1 MWGDDLWKGSK
12 KQIFIISAIMRSIK
26 IIMEINDS
34 LLARIMDEEHKEED
48 KEVIIQK
55 VYKKV

>member
-1 MWGDDLWKGSK
+1 MK
-12 KQIFIISAIMRSIK
+12 SIK

-34 LLARIMDEEHKEED
+34 PLARIMDEEHKEED

>member
-1 MWGDDLWKGSK
+1 
-12 KQIFIISAIMRSIK
+12 
-26 IIMEINDS
+26 MEINDS

>member
-1 MWGDDLWKGSK
+1 MRGDDLWKGSK
-12 KQIFIISAIMRSIK
+12 KQIFIISATMKSIK

-48 KEVIIQK
+48 NEVIIQK